1 MSISPE
7 KYNLLKQLLSKIDD
21 MKAATLEIMD
31 GKPEAAVLR
40 KYEINK
46 AAYRNLLFRKTK
58 FREITLKDYTRKMLT
73 PEEKL
78 YISVFGKSF
87 RLEQMPLNSRETVN
101 EVLSKLPR
109 EEELVVRKYLYE
121 DYNFSKI
128 GRQLNITD
136 SAASHA
142 YDRAICKLKRPS
154 TRCVLLQGVAVS
166 TKHKNNIGN
175 RYNPN
180 VKPNDV
186 GETEKAISEMRA
198 KMVKADLY
206 ECGFSTRLYNLLR
219 RNGINHIE
227 DLYGIRSESL
237 RDYNGMGDTLIGELY
252 CFLKDNGFAE
262 GTIDDFVIK
271 F

>member
-154 TRCVLLQGVAVS
+154 TRCVLLQGVVVS
-166 TKHKNNIGN
+166 TEQKNNMK
-175 RYNPN
+175 NPTIN
-180 VKPNDV
+180 SEDRSKID
-186 GETEKAISEMRA
+186 KAISEMRA

-227 DLYGIRSESL
+227 DLYGIRSENL

-262 GTIDDFVIK
+262 GTIDDFVIN